1 MSGKD
6 QSVISKEALMST
18 KPGKQIMKQALFK
31 SKGYKLFNK
40 YKEETENQF
49 PNFAERF
56 AKGLLHEIQ
65 SDTNPSATQQAFGDE
80 VGSTEI
86 ILNASEIEPIKS
98 KLDSLEVMQDRV
110 NRILNSNFVKMTFPV
125 CQ

>member
-40 YKEETENQF
+40 YKKQSGLSLLEALISSAIVGIGF
-49 PNFAERF
+49 IAIFSMVNFS
-56 AKGLLHEIQ
+56 IQ
-65 SDTNPSATQQAFGDE
+65 SNQRCYCYDKFTNIPQQRVELNIKFEYLKALFP
-80 VGSTEI
+80 
-86 ILNASEIEPIKS
+86 LNANLLPIS
-98 KLDSLEVMQDRV
+98 TRQLINIS
-110 NRILNSNFVKMTFPV
+110 
-125 CQ
+125 